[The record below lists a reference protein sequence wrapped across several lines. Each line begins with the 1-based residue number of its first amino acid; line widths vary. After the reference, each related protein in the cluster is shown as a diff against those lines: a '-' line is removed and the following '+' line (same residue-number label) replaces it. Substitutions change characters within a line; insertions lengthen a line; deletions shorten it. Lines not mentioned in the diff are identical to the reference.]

1 MGGGHVSLWLIRDG
15 AQMAFIDRNSLACLA
30 VSSDFEDQLEKPDII
45 VEPRSI
51 STESLSIEI
60 IERLE
65 DIQARILQI
74 ENTSVHEIG
83 DEIEYSDDIKFYKWL
98 KAEYAN
104 RLFRQGAFEQDYIT
118 GEPCWDALLDLCI
131 AEIEGHRVSV
141 TSLCIASGV
150 PVTTALRWIALL
162 ERDDMIER
170 QADLRDKRRTF
181 LRITKRAFEN
191 MFEYHRRITKN
202 RKCPM
207 APNREHSVDWNHC
220 NTTRN
225 NGLSDGPGRR
235 HAGTDINVNL
245 E

>member
-1 MGGGHVSLWLIRDG
+1 
-15 AQMAFIDRNSLACLA
+15 MAFIDRDSLACSA
-30 VSSDFEDQLEKPDII
+30 ASADFEEQLEKPDIA
-45 VEPRSI
+45 VGPRSI
-51 STESLSIEI
+51 SAESLSIEI

-65 DIQARILQI
+65 DIQSRILKI
-74 ENTSVHEIG
+74 EKPSAHENS
-83 DEIEYSDDIKFYKWL
+83 EEVEYSEDIKFYKWL

-104 RLFRQGAFEQDYIT
+104 RLFRQNAFEQEYLT

-150 PVTTALRWIALL
+150 PVSTALRWFSLL

-170 QADLRDKRRTF
+170 QADPRDKRRIF
-181 LRITKRAFEN
+181 IRITKRAFEN
-191 MFEYHRRITKN
+191 MFEYHRRITKS
-202 RKCPM
+202 RKSPM
-207 APNREHSVDWNHC
+207 VPNRDHSVDWKHC

-225 NGLSDGPGRR
+225 NGLSDGPARR
-235 HAGTDINVNL
+235 GAGSEINTNL